1 MTGDIELLLEADIPA
16 AYSLSTL
23 AGWNQTEADWRRL
36 LRLEPQGCFCIR
48 TNSGLAATT
57 TALRYGADLAWIG
70 MVLTHP
76 HRRHEGLAT
85 RLVRHALDWLRQHG
99 VATIKLD
106 ATDLGAPIYERLG
119 FTTEQFV
126 QRWTRDYA
134 AFTQRPLP
142 ISGNIPYHFDA
153 NIFGVDRT
161 AVLKALLHD
170 SRFACGNNYLAMLR
184 HGRTTRYFGPA
195 IAMPQEAHRLVQWAL
210 WDTEGEPLFWDLL
223 PANTAAIEIAKL
235 FDFRPVRTLRR
246 MTLGKP
252 LRTDTAWTLAIAGFE
267 YG

>member
-1 MTGDIELLLEADIPA
+1 MTGDIELLVESDIPA

-48 TNSGLAATT
+48 TDSGLAATT
-57 TALRYGADLAWIG
+57 TALRYGSDLAWIG

-119 FTTEQFV
+119 FATEQFV
-126 QRWTRDYA
+126 QRWARDYA
-134 AFTQRPLP
+134 AFTEPYLEDTCP
-142 ISGNIPYHFDA
+142 IPYDFDA
-153 NIFGVDRT
+153 TIFGANRT
-161 AVLKALLHD
+161 AVLKALLQD
-170 SRFACGNNYLAMLR
+170 SRSICDNDHLAMLR
-184 HGRTTRYFGPA
+184 HGRTMRYFGPA
-195 IAMPQEAHRLVQWAL
+195 VAPPHGAHLLVQWAL
-210 WDTEGEPLFWDLL
+210 WDTEGEPMFWDLL
-223 PANTAAIEIAKL
+223 PANTAAVEIAKR
-235 FDFRPVRTLRR
+235 FNFRPVRTLKR